1 MKITKIS
8 KKKNNLYEIT
18 TSNNDKISLYDDVIL
33 KYNLL
38 ITKEIKDDELKD
50 ILKDNSYL
58 ESYNIA
64 LKYIISKLRTEKE
77 IRKKL
82 INFNKD
88 AVNYTLDRLKKEG
101 YLNDNIYIKA
111 YINDE
116 VNLKMTG
123 PNKIMQNLKKL
134 GFKEN
139 DINNYL
145 MTFNN
150 DIWQD
155 KIRKYISKKIS
166 SNHNLS
172 SQMLKQ
178 KIIQDLIVKGFY
190 KEDILFILNEF
201 ELEDDKAIYDKEYL
215 KLKNKLSRKYS
226 GEELEYQIKNHLY
239 KKGFKL

>member
-64 LKYIISKLRTEKE
+64 LKYINSKLRTEKE

-88 AVNYTLDRLKKEG
+88 AINYTLDRLTKEG

-201 ELEDDKAIYDKEYL
+201 ELEDDEAIYEKEYL

>member
-111 YINDE
+111 YIND
-116 VNLKMTG
+116 
-123 PNKIMQNLKKL
+123 I
-134 GFKEN
+134 
-139 DINNYL
+139 
-145 MTFNN
+145 
-150 DIWQD
+150 
-155 KIRKYISKKIS
+155 
-166 SNHNLS
+166 
-172 SQMLKQ
+172 
-178 KIIQDLIVKGFY
+178 
-190 KEDILFILNEF
+190 
-201 ELEDDKAIYDKEYL
+201 
-215 KLKNKLSRKYS
+215 
-226 GEELEYQIKNHLY
+226 
-239 KKGFKL
+239 